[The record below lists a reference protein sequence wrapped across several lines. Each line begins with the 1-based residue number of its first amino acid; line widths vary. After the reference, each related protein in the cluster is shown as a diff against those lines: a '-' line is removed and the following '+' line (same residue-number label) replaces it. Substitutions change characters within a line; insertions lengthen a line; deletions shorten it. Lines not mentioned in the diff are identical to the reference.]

1 MPTKEQP
8 NVIELNCSSDEGIEI
23 TPVET
28 KANLPTMLP
37 SYRSRTAKMMKFD
50 PKKIPGFAQ
59 KENDASNALAT
70 SDLFNKY
77 KPFNHANAF

>member
-1 MPTKEQP
+1 
-8 NVIELNCSSDEGIEI
+8 
-23 TPVET
+23 
-28 KANLPTMLP
+28 
-37 SYRSRTAKMMKFD
+37 MKFD

-59 KENDASNALAT
+59 KENDASNAVAT